1 MIPAMPTPT
10 EVVAPAVARLVLEDG
25 IIARGL
31 AFGAAGVTR
40 TGEIVFNT
48 ALTGYQEAVTDPSYS
63 GQVLLM
69 TAAQIGNYGVNSGD
83 AESARPQVAG
93 FVVRE
98 LSRVESNC
106 RSTDSVGAWLAAAG
120 VPGISGI
127 DTRAIVRRIRH
138 AGAMRCV
145 VSTDPAPTDAELL
158 AACRAAPEMT
168 GRNLA
173 AEASA
178 ARPSSWTEDLQGWWP
193 ASAGGPEGEPP
204 LRVAALDCGAKRTI
218 YRHLVE
224 RGCEVLILPH
234 NASAADLRALKADG
248 LFLSNGPGDPAA
260 VQETVAAV
268 REVAGEIPTFGICLG
283 HQLLALALGA
293 RTWKL
298 PFGHRGTNQPVRN
311 LMTGRVEIT
320 SQNHGFCVDADS
332 MEAAGAEVTH
342 LHLNDGTVAG
352 FRHRERPIFSVQ
364 YHPEASPGPHDSAYL
379 FDGFVLAMRAHRRG
393 ESAMQAIR
401 AAETQVAEP
410 AVVLVDPVI
419 PAASPATPAAP
430 EAAAHG

>member
-10 EVVAPAVARLVLEDG
+10 DVVSPAPARLVLEDG
-25 IIARGL
+25 TIARGR
-31 AFGAAGVTR
+31 AFGAIGVTCP
-40 TGEIVFNT
+40 GEIVFNT
-48 ALTGYQEAVTDPSYS
+48 ALTGYQEALTDPSYS

-69 TAAQIGNYGVNSGD
+69 TTPQIGNYGVNPD
-83 AESARPQVAG
+83 DVESTHPQVAG

-98 LSRVESNC
+98 LSRVESNY
-106 RSTDSVGAWLAAAG
+106 RSNDSVDRWLAAAG
-120 VPGISGI
+120 VPGITGI
-127 DTRAIVRRIRH
+127 DTRAIVRRIRS

-145 VSTDPAPTDAELL
+145 VSTDPAPRDAELL

-178 ARPSSWTEDLQGWWP
+178 ERPRTWTGDLEGWWP

-224 RGCEVLILPH
+224 RGCEVMILPH
-234 NASAADLRALKADG
+234 DASAADLRALKADG

-293 RTWKL
+293 KTWKL

-320 SQNHGFCVDADS
+320 SQNHGFCVEADS

-379 FDGFVLAMRAHRRG
+379 FDCFVLAMRAQRRG
-393 ESAMQAIR
+393 ESPMEAIR
-401 AAETQVAEP
+401 AAERQIVEP
-410 AVVLVDPVI
+410 AVVIVDPVV
-419 PAASPATPAAP
+419 PATPVPAPTAA
-430 EAAAHG
+430 ETAAHG